1 MGFLLRNWHL
11 KLSAVLLATVLY
23 TGLVFSGQFTERTI
37 DVPVDDI
44 NQPDSSQVLSGDL
57 GTVQVRYRTANDIA
71 GTIGAQAFVATV
83 DLSDYDMQDAPEPQ
97 VLEVD
102 VATLIEGIEIIA
114 IEPGTVRVSI
124 DRIETRSV
132 EVEVDAGEIP
142 DGLEIDDPVLSQE
155 EVQVRGA
162 ASVVRQVDR
171 AVARIRIDG
180 SGIDFNDAVT
190 LVAVDVTG
198 QEVRTGVVGLEPE
211 TVSIQVDVRFIETT
225 QTVPISPTTTGA
237 LAPGF
242 ALEALSVQPLT
253 VEISGLPEILAPVTE
268 LPTEEIS
275 LEGLSADQTFE
286 VELVLPDGVQLAQ
299 REGPITVAAT
309 IRPSVASRSFVVGVV
324 CENAG
329 ENACL
334 PGLEQLSV
342 TLSGLSGALG
352 GLSASALTPS
362 LDADGLAPGSYD
374 LTPAFPALPEGVQ
387 LEAVSPGTVPVT
399 IVAPA
404 TPEPEPEPDPT
415 TTPEP

>member
-1 MGFLLRNWHL
+1 MRFLLRNWHL

-71 GTIGAQAFVATV
+71 GTIGAQAFLATV
-83 DLSDYDMQDAPEPQ
+83 DLSDYEMEDAPDPQ
-97 VLEVD
+97 ALEVE
-102 VATLIEGIEIIA
+102 VATLIEGIEIIG
-114 IEPGTVRVSI
+114 IEPRTVRVSI
-124 DRIETRSV
+124 DRIETRTV
-132 EVEVDAGEIP
+132 AVEVDAGDIP
-142 DGLEIDDPVLSQE
+142 DGLEIDDPVISQD

-180 SGIDFNDAVT
+180 SGIDFNDAVS

-225 QTVPISPTTTGA
+225 QTVPISPTITGR

-242 ALEALSVQPLT
+242 ALEELSYEPVT
-253 VEISGLPEILAPVTE
+253 VEISGLPEVLAPIAEV
-268 LPTEEIS
+268 PTQEIS
-275 LEGLSADQTFE
+275 LEGLSADETFE
-286 VELVLPDGVQLAQ
+286 VELVLPDGIALVDSDTSV
-299 REGPITVAAT
+299 TVIAT
-309 IRPSVASRSFVVGVV
+309 IRPSVASRTFVVGVV
-324 CENAG
+324 CANAG
-329 ENACL
+329 DNACL
-334 PGLEQLSV
+334 PGLEQVSV
-342 TLSGLSGALG
+342 TLSGPSAALG
-352 GLSASALTPS
+352 GLSAAALTPS

-374 LTPAFPALPEGVQ
+374 LTPTLPALPDGVQ
-387 LEAVSPGTVPVT
+387 LEGISPGSVPVT

-404 TPEPEPEPDPT
+404 TPEPEPT
-415 TTPEP
+415 ATPAP